1 MIWRCGRHT
10 FDLSHR
16 VLVMGILNVTPDSFS
31 DGGRFLDPDA
41 AVAHALR
48 LAEEGADLLDVG
60 GVSTRPGATP
70 ITPQEEWRRLSP
82 CLERLGHNSRLC
94 LSIDTSSSVVAELAL
109 RSGACV
115 VNDVTALRGD
125 ARMVEVAA
133 QLGAGVILMHMRGT
147 PATMQADPRYDDVAG
162 EIRHFLAE
170 RLAFARGHGVSE
182 DRLAIDPGV
191 GFGKTAEQSVEI
203 LARLAEL
210 EPLGRPIVIGA
221 SRKSFI
227 GKVLDLP
234 IEDPLEGRRAGDGA
248 GVAGRRR
255 PSPRC
260 SPARA
265 SCAPTTC
272 GRRDARSTWPKP
284 CAPHAPPR
292 PTRSDGR
299 AGAEGVAGMSPVH
312 ELWVLD
318 LLDILLVAV
327 LFYRLL

>member
-16 VLVMGILNVTPDSFS
+16 VHVMGILNVTPDSFS

-48 LAEEGADLLDVG
+48 LSEEGADLLDLG

-70 ITPQEEWRRLSP
+70 VTPQEEWRRLSP
-82 CLERLGHNSRLC
+82 VFERLGHNSRLC

-147 PATMQADPRYDDVAG
+147 PATMQNHPAYDDVAG
-162 EIRHFLAE
+162 EIRQFLAE

-182 DRLAIDPGV
+182 DRLAVDPGI
-191 GFGKTAEQSVEI
+191 GFGKTAEQSLEI
-203 LARLAEL
+203 LARLPEL
-210 EPLGRPIVIGA
+210 EALGRPIVIGA

-227 GKVLDLP
+227 GKLLDLP
-234 IEDPLEGRRAGDGA
+234 IEDRLEGSLAAAVAAVLGGARIVRAHDVRATRRAVDLA
-248 GVAGRRR
+248 DAVRA
-255 PSPRC
+255 
-260 SPARA
+260 ARA
-265 SCAPTTC
+265 VEAN
-272 GRRDARSTWPKP
+272 
-284 CAPHAPPR
+284 
-292 PTRSDGR
+292 
-299 AGAEGVAGMSPVH
+299 
-312 ELWVLD
+312 
-318 LLDILLVAV
+318 AV
-327 LFYRLL
+327 

>member
-48 LAEEGADLLDVG
+48 MVEEGADLLDLG
-60 GVSTRPGATP
+60 AASTRPGAVAVSP
-70 ITPQEEWRRLSP
+70 EEEWRRLRP
-82 CLERLGHNSRLC
+82 VFERLGHNSRIV
-94 LSIDTSSSVVAELAL
+94 LSVDTSSSVVAELAL

-147 PATMQADPRYDDVAG
+147 PATMQNNPTYDDVTG
-162 EIRHFLAE
+162 EIRQFLAE

-182 DRLAIDPGV
+182 DRLAVDPGV
-191 GFGKTAEQSVEI
+191 GFGKTAEQSLEI
-203 LARLAEL
+203 LARLSEL
-210 EPLGRPIVIGA
+210 EPLGRPVVIGA

-234 IEDPLEGRRAGDGA
+234 IEDRLEGSLAAAVTAVLAGARMVRAHDVRATRRAVDLA
-248 GVAGRRR
+248 EAIRT
-255 PSPRC
+255 
-260 SPARA
+260 ARA
-265 SCAPTTC
+265 AE
-272 GRRDARSTWPKP
+272 A
-284 CAPHAPPR
+284 HA
-292 PTRSDGR
+292 
-299 AGAEGVAGMSPVH
+299 V
-312 ELWVLD
+312 
-318 LLDILLVAV
+318 
-327 LFYRLL
+327 